1 MLKIDFLGDSITEGA
16 LASCPEKTFVALVG
30 KMLPCLARN
39 YGISATRIARQHKP
53 SPDSRWDLDFVKR
66 VDDLTKDADFV
77 VVFGGTNDY
86 GHGDAPFGKIGNK
99 TCMTYCG
106 AVYMLMKRLCK
117 KFRKEQIIIIPPIH
131 RVNEDNP
138 YGEGNKE
145 VPSKSLGEYRDVI
158 IETAK
163 QFGVHLLDITD
174 EIGPAEGNPLLGDG
188 LHPNDEGH
196 HKIATLI
203 CEYIQSLI

>member
-1 MLKIDFLGDSITEGA
+1 MIAIDFLGDSITEGA
-16 LASCPEKTFVALVG
+16 MASSPEKTFVALVG
-30 KMLPCLARN
+30 KMLPCFARN
-39 YGISATRIARQHKP
+39 YGISGTRIAKQRTP
-53 SPDSRWDLDFVKR
+53 SSDPRADLDYVQR
-66 VDDLTKDADFV
+66 VDDLGTDADFV

-86 GHGDAPFGKIGNK
+86 GHGDAPFGKMGNK
-99 TCMTYCG
+99 TCMTFCG
-106 AVYMLMKRLCK
+106 SVYMLMKKLLK
-117 KFRKEQIIIIPPIH
+117 KFRKEQIIVIPPLH

-158 IETAK
+158 IDTAK
-163 QFGVHLLDITD
+163 QFGVHVLDLTE

-203 CEYIQSLI
+203 CQYINKLI